1 MFGVSV
7 YQSGH
12 ILQVNPA
19 REKKLSNVRTT
30 AADEKVFLAPPKAM
44 TLEDAIGEATI
55 GRPCNLPCA
64 HVLLQAGLLIWF
76 WTDWESM
83 LHTAAT
89 LHGCNHVLSRYF

>member
-1 MFGVSV
+1 MRLCISV
-7 YQSGH
+7 AGH

-55 GRPCNLPCA
+55 GRACNFPFA
-64 HVLLQAGLLIWF
+64 RVLLQAGLLIWSGRTRKSC
-76 WTDWESM
+76 WA
-83 LHTAAT
+83 L
-89 LHGCNHVLSRYF
+89 L